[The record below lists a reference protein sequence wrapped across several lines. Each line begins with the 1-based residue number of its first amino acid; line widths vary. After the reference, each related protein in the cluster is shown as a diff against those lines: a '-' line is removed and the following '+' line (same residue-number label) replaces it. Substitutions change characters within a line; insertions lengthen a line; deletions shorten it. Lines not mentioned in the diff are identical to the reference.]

1 MPTGVAV
8 DNFQL
13 YYYAPDDFL
22 LGDVNGDG
30 LVDIVDV
37 TTLAN
42 HLLGKFN
49 KVFIEKAADVNG
61 DNSIDIV
68 DVTRLASIILGKD

>member
-1 MPTGVAV
+1 
-8 DNFQL
+8 
-13 YYYAPDDFL
+13 
-22 LGDVNGDG
+22 
-30 LVDIVDV
+30 V
-37 TTLAN
+37 TTLTN

-61 DNSIDIV
+61 DNSIDIA